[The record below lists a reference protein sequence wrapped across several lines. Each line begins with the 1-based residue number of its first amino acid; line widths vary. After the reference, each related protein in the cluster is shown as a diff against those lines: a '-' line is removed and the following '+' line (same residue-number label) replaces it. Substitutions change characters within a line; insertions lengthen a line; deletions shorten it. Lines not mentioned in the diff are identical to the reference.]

1 VGSRTAYH
9 RERYRR
15 IADADFKEARNKRLR
30 QQRAENPTDGYKRLL
45 ARNKLKRR
53 RRSHWI
59 GKYKEA
65 KGCCICGYNKS
76 KYALD
81 FHHRDPSQKK
91 FNASVRMFNLR
102 LKTIIAEIRKCD
114 IMCANCHRI
123 ESFGGGHCGI

>member
-1 VGSRTAYH
+1 M
-9 RERYRR
+9 
-15 IADADFKEARNKRLR
+15 ADANFKEARNKHLR
-30 QQRAENPTDGYKRLL
+30 QQRAESPTEGYKNLL
-45 ARNKLKRR
+45 TRNKLKRR

-59 GKYKEA
+59 GRYKVA

-91 FNASVRMFNLR
+91 FNASVRMFNMK
-102 LKTIIAEIRKCD
+102 LKTIMLEIRKCD